1 MTAEKDKT
9 IQETDVESRRI
20 ERGEKKDP
28 KRPSEKEEQ
37 GRDADEKVVYLS
49 DEDIEDLLK

>member
-1 MTAEKDKT
+1 M
-9 IQETDVESRRI
+9 IQETDVESKDQTR
-20 ERGEKKDP
+20 EKKDS

>member
-1 MTAEKDKT
+1 
-9 IQETDVESRRI
+9 VESKDQTR
-20 ERGEKKDP
+20 EKKDS

-37 GRDADEKVVYLS
+37 GRDADEKVVYLN